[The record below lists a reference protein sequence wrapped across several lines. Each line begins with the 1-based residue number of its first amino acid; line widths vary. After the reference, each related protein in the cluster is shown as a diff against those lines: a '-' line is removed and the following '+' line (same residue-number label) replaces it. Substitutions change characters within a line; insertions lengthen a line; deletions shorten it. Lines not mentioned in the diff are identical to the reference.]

1 MVTYIVRRLFT
12 AVLILL
18 GASFLVYQLTA
29 LSGDPLHDLRESNS
43 PNKEQLIQ
51 QRIALLD
58 LGMPAPVRYFGWLG
72 GAARC
77 VVPFVGQC
85 DFGYA

>member
-51 QRIALLD
+51 QRIGCTKTVDERL
-58 LGMPAPVRYFGWLG
+58 VSSQN
-72 GAARC
+72 AR
-77 VVPFVGQC
+77 
-85 DFGYA
+85 